1 MTTLFSIS
9 HILAGRDS
17 DEFLAGF
24 RKKQY
29 PKGGVVCGPETA
41 ENGIFIV
48 FTGKL
53 RVYLAG
59 EDREITLFYLGPADI
74 FCMHSGC
81 IVEAVEKSD
90 IRLADLQ
97 TVEKKLM
104 GTPGLGWKMFGVLGG
119 AMLSSVRTIES
130 LAFQDVK
137 QRIGQFFLQQAGPAG
152 AVDIKG
158 DDPQSILTIEDI
170 ANLVGSARQTTS
182 TALNALIK
190 EGLMRRVSR
199 GKYAIVDED
208 GLRALTRGNVA
219 EDAPARRRKR
229 A

>member
-1 MTTLFSIS
+1 M
-9 HILAGRDS
+9 
-17 DEFLAGF
+17 
-24 RKKQY
+24 
-29 PKGGVVCGPETA
+29 CGPETA

-48 FTGKL
+48 FVCKL

-59 EDREITLFYLGPADI
+59 EDREITLFYLGPGDI

-81 IVEAVEKSD
+81 IVEAVEKSE

-97 TVEKKLM
+97 TVERKLIE
-104 GTPGLGWKMFGVLGG
+104 TPGLGWKMFGVLGG
-119 AMLSSVRTIES
+119 AMLSSVRTIDS

-158 DDPQSILTIEDI
+158 DGLHSMLTIEDI
-170 ANLVGSARQTTS
+170 AHLVGSARQTTS
-182 TALNALIK
+182 TALNAPVR
-190 EGLMRRVSR
+190 EGLVRRVSR
-199 GKYAIVDED
+199 GKYAILDED
-208 GLRALTRGNVA
+208 RLRALTRGNVS
-219 EDAPARRRKR
+219 EDVPARGRER